1 MRKIVQ
7 IAYGESGVFNC
18 MTSDTEQS
26 SGLFGLCNDGT
37 LWKLIN
43 FNLSNRKGPEWVKV
57 VDIPQDDF
65 LGIKEDQYSQLKYV
79 SIGELELTVR
89 AYNALCKAGKSDLY
103 QLIQTHTDMLSRI
116 DNLGKVSQI
125 EVLVSLFDFLIKS
138 YLFIEIKNMPIFRG
152 NLGRKIL
159 KNKEEK

>member
-1 MRKIVQ
+1 MRKIIQ
-7 IAYGESGVFNC
+7 IAYGESGIFNC
-18 MTSDTEQS
+18 MTNDTEQN

-43 FNLSNRKGPEWVKV
+43 FNLTNRKGPEWVKV

-89 AYNALCKAGKSDLY
+89 AYNALRNAGKSDLY
-103 QLIQTHTDMLSRI
+103 QLIQTNEAVFSSIH
-116 DNLGKVSQI
+116 NLGKVSQI

-138 YLFIEIKNMPIFRG
+138 YSLIEIKNMPIFKG

-159 KNKEEK
+159 ENKEEK